1 MRRILILV
9 TIISF
14 LSSCAPSVGRKVVE
28 SGKFEIELTVGGAFF
43 YYTSIPLPLP
53 NVGLGVRYGVID
65 RFNIGGRVY
74 PLSTLFGSLL
84 FETYIVGEVYESSD
98 TYIPSIN
105 VYSLLNY
112 LAFLGYFDMTFY
124 PLVGTVGV
132 WKFGWGSVYVPLEV
146 SFDFYSQRRPVK
158 FNLGV
163 GLDFFVTDNF
173 GISAE
178 LRVNSIGNI
187 YLPLGNMV
195 GVPVF
200 FVSTHYRF

>member
-1 MRRILILV
+1 MKRILILV
-9 TIISF
+9 SILVF
-14 LSSCAPSVGRKVVE
+14 LLSCAPSVGRKVVG
-28 SGKFEIELTVGGAFF
+28 SSKFEVELTLGGAFF

-53 NVGLGVRYGVID
+53 NVGLGVRYGFVD
-65 RFNIGGRVY
+65 KLDIGGRVY
-74 PLSTLFGSLL
+74 PLSPLFGSIL
-84 FETYIVGEVYESSD
+84 FETYVVGEVYRSSD
-98 TYIPSIN
+98 TYVPSVN

-112 LAFLGYFDMTFY
+112 LAFLGYFDLRFY
-124 PLVGTVGV
+124 PLVGTVGI
-132 WKFGWGSVYVPLEV
+132 WKFNWGGVYIPFEV

-163 GLDFFVTDNF
+163 GLDFSVTDNI

-187 YLPLGNMV
+187 YLPLGNMI

-200 FVSTHYRF
+200 FISTSYRF